1 MFKLSSFIILIYSTY
16 SFAQKCFTTTDI
28 FNSDN
33 LFSYKGKVYDITNYS
48 HPGGQNT
55 LKMTIGQPLEQ
66 FVNMNKYD
74 FHLNSNKFTNDLKN
88 MYIGILSNNC
98 NIPDTTTI
106 QPNTDTTTIQPNT
119 DTTTIQSNTDT
130 TTIQPTTDTTTIQP
144 NTDTTTIQPNT
155 DTTTIQPN
163 TFNCIPFDFNP
174 LDLLNVTFE
183 LNSSFSY
190 KIDNGIKLI
199 LRQDLGAVRFKTND
213 LFHYGKIDTILKV
226 SNGSN
231 VISAFYIESD
241 NKDQVV
247 FNIIHNQG
255 NDKNAVI
262 ESNFFY
268 QGNLIYDINAEY
280 YYPIELLSQTYNKY
294 TLIWMPDFYEW
305 RLNDILLRRLN
316 KNETINFPDSPS
328 RIKFS
333 IWEGPPSNWAGP
345 GIQWNQSQFE
355 YQILSVKLSCPD
367 TFISGNSTFYTNSFR
382 NLTSN
387 SNKNMVFGSFTFIT
401 FISSFLIMF

>member
-48 HPGGQNT
+48 HPGGQKT
-55 LKMTIGQPLEQ
+55 LKMTIGQPLEP

-98 NIPDTTTI
+98 NIADTTTI
-106 QPNTDTTTIQPNT
+106 QPTTDTTTIQP
-119 DTTTIQSNTDT
+119 I
-130 TTIQPTTDTTTIQP
+130 TDTTTIQP
-144 NTDTTTIQPNT
+144 NTDTTTIQPITDTTTT

-163 TFNCIPFDFNP
+163 TFNCIPFDCNP

-199 LRQDLGAVRFKTND
+199 LKQDLGAVRFKTND